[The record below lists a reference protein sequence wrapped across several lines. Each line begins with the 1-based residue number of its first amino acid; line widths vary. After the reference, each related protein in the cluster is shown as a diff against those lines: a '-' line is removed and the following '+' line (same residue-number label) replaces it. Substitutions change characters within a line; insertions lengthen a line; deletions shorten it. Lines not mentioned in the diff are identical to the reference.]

1 MQLSDSDPE
10 AKESVN
16 QKQNLNFFL
25 SSHFLPELPMEW
37 TQTEAWE
44 GENRKLQTT

>member
-1 MQLSDSDPE
+1 MHCEDLLTKAGLSIRGMQLSDSDPE

-25 SSHFLPELPMEW
+25 SSHFLPELPME
-37 TQTEAWE
+37 
-44 GENRKLQTT
+44 